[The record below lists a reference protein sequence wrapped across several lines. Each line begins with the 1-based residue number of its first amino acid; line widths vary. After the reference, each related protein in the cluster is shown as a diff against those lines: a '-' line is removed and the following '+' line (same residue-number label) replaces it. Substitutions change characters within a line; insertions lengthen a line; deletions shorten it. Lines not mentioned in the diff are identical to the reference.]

1 LVVAQ
6 FAAEWS
12 AEHRLGQ
19 LQSDPLRA
27 GTVPGVPNHAATANF
42 RELNF
47 SRFRANSR
55 NSRIIPSGFRR
66 PAPVFSATM
75 FDTVKTEIA
84 TASDKLSH
92 LRRFL

>member
-1 LVVAQ
+1 VAQ

-19 LQSDPLRA
+19 LQLDPLRA
-27 GTVPGVPNHAATANF
+27 GTVPGVPNH
-42 RELNF
+42 F

-55 NSRIIPSGFRR
+55 NSRIIPSGFRL

-75 FDTVKTEIA
+75 FETVKTEIA